1 MVTIGN
7 KICWMETI
15 AMVGPCYIYTAYN
28 ALMLETFTVDGDH
41 HLSGLDIVHCAIFV
55 IVVCLMV
62 KLLT

>member
-1 MVTIGN
+1 
-7 KICWMETI
+7 
-15 AMVGPCYIYTAYN
+15 MVGPCYIYTAYN
-28 ALMLETFTVDGDH
+28 ALMLETFTVDGGH